1 MRKRS
6 EVKRPQE
13 RAPVEEES
21 ATKHV
26 MIRISP
32 EFHRA
37 LRRFALEEGRS
48 LSSVILEFVR
58 EGWKRVPN
66 RERYEEAPGGKK
78 TAPETSPKPE

>member
-1 MRKRS
+1 M
-6 EVKRPQE
+6 
-13 RAPVEEES
+13 EEES
-21 ATKHV
+21 SIKHV

-58 EGWKRVPN
+58 DGWSRIPDH
-66 RERYEEAPGGKK
+66 ERYEEAPGSKK
-78 TAPETSPKPE
+78 PPRETSPKSE